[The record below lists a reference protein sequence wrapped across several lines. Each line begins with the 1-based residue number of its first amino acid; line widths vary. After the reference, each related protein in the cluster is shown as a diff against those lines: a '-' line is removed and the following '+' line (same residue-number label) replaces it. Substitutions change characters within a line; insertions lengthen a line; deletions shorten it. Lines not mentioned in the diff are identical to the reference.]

1 MRVWA
6 YRNGP
11 ERIALQACGTMAARL
26 LTPAND
32 TRYGGTGGDGRRGA
46 ARDTAISGS
55 SLASRRDFGRFAGRG
70 AGRREMSAEATPA
83 YAPLPRRQSL
93 VNQGNPHRLPSVSHA
108 HLSSIGRRGTID
120 LALGV
125 DRN

>member
-11 ERIALQACGTMAARL
+11 DRIALQACGTMAARL
-26 LTPAND
+26 LTPAD
-32 TRYGGTGGDGRRGA
+32 DARYGGTGGDGRRGT

-55 SLASRRDFGRFAGRG
+55 SLASRRDFGRFAWRG
-70 AGRREMSAEATPA
+70 AGRWEMSAEATPA
-83 YAPLPRRQSL
+83 FAPLPRRQSL
-93 VNQGNPHRLPSVSHA
+93 VNQGNPYRLPSVSHA